1 MVERAGKMKRKIY
14 KPLYLF
20 AVYVALL
27 SVIAFTPVKNIEID
41 YIPISEHLGLYT
53 SEVVLDEGL
62 SRTDRLRQIINGT
75 AQTVE
80 HFQWGA
86 YLTYIG
92 VGAVACVGVMIR
104 MKPRDGAS
112 NNEGAE

>member
-1 MVERAGKMKRKIY
+1 MKGKIY

-41 YIPISEHLGLYT
+41 YTPISEHLGLYT

-62 SRTDRLRQIINGT
+62 SRTDRLRQIIGGT
-75 AQTVE
+75 AKTIE

-92 VGAVACVGVMIR
+92 VGAVVYA
-104 MKPRDGAS
+104 GAVIKIKRS
-112 NNEGAE
+112 D

>member
-1 MVERAGKMKRKIY
+1 MSRKIY

-20 AVYVALL
+20 TIYVVLL
-27 SVIAFTPVKNIEID
+27 SVIAFTPVKNIEIG
-41 YIPISEHLGLYT
+41 YRPISEHLGLYT

-62 SRTDRLRQIINGT
+62 SKTERLRQIIQGSAKT
-75 AQTVE
+75 IE

-92 VGAVACVGVMIR
+92 LGAVVCAGAMIKI
-104 MKPRDGAS
+104 KPRD
-112 NNEGAE
+112 